1 MRLFA
6 NANYD
11 FIGRRRLGYLV
22 SLAIVVPGLLL
33 LLIRGVN
40 YSVEFTGGTLLQVQT
55 RAPVDVARVRSALGA
70 AGVEGAELQTFGSD
84 RELVIRARVAREG
97 TDANDT
103 QVTSGAVQAAL
114 DQALGAGQYSVVRT
128 EAVGPKVG
136 SELRQKAII
145 AVLLSFAVVLT
156 YLAIRFEWRFGVA
169 AVIATAHDIV
179 ASLAFIGITRLEV
192 SLFVVAGLLTIVGYS
207 LNDTIVIFDR
217 IRENLHRSK
226 RDQFIAVL
234 NRSMNETLPR
244 TVFTGTTAVGSLVAL
259 AALGGEVVRPFA
271 LLMLF
276 GVAVGTFSS
285 LFIAAPAL
293 LAIERKWPGEDV
305 RGVRAPGGP
314 APKKPAPRAASP
326 RPAARHS
333 TRPVT

>member
-11 FIGRRRLGYLV
+11 FIGQRRIGYLI
-22 SLAIVVPGLLL
+22 SLAVVVPGLLL
-33 LLIRGVN
+33 LLLRGVN
-40 YSVEFTGGTLLQVQT
+40 YSVEFTGGTLLQVESK
-55 RAPVDVARVRSALGA
+55 APVDVARVRSALGE
-70 AGVEGAELQTFGSD
+70 AGIQGAELQTFGSD

-97 TDANDT
+97 SDANDT
-103 QVTSGAVQAAL
+103 QATAGAVQTAL
-114 DQALGAGQYSVVRT
+114 NQAIGTGQYQVVRT

-145 AVLLSFAVVLT
+145 AILLSFAVVLI

-169 AVIATAHDIV
+169 AVIATAHDVI

-226 RDQFIAVL
+226 RDQFIPVI
-234 NRSMNETLPR
+234 NRSINETLPR
-244 TVFTGTTAVGSLVAL
+244 TFFTGSTALGSLVAL
-259 AALGGEVVRPFA
+259 AALGGDVVRPFA

-276 GVAVGTFSS
+276 GGVVGTFSS
-285 LFIAAPAL
+285 LYIASPAL
-293 LAIERKWPGEDV
+293 LAIERKWPGQDV
-305 RGVRAPGGP
+305 RGVRTAGP
-314 APKKPAPRAASP
+314 AGTRKPAPRPASTP
-326 RPAARHS
+326 PAARQG
-333 TRPVT
+333 TRPAR

>member
-11 FIGRRRLGYLV
+11 FIGRRRVGYLV
-22 SLAIVVPGLLL
+22 SLAIILPGLLML
-33 LLIRGVN
+33 LVRGAN
-40 YSVEFTGGTLLQVQT
+40 YSVEFTGGTLLQVET
-55 RAPVDVARVRSALGA
+55 KAPVNVARVRSALGA
-70 AGVEGAELQTFGSD
+70 AGVPGAELQTFGSD

-97 TDANDT
+97 SDANDT
-103 QVTSGAVQAAL
+103 QATAGAVQSAL
-114 DQALGAGQYSVVRT
+114 DQAIGAGQYAIVRT

-136 SELRQKAII
+136 SELRQKAVI
-145 AVLLSFAVVLT
+145 AVLLSFAVVLA
-156 YLAIRFEWRFGVA
+156 YLAMRFEWRFGVA
-169 AVIATAHDIV
+169 AVIATAHDVV
-179 ASLAFIGITRLEV
+179 ASLAFIGLTRLEV
-192 SLFVVAGLLTIVGYS
+192 SLFVVAALLTIVGYS

-217 IRENLHRSK
+217 IRENLHRAK

-259 AALGGEVVRPFA
+259 ATLGGEVVRPFA

-305 RGVRAPGGP
+305 RGVRSPAG
-314 APKKPAPRAASP
+314 APKKPAPRMPSPSAARQTT
-326 RPAARHS
+326 RPAR
-333 TRPVT
+333 

>member
-11 FIGRRRLGYLV
+11 FIGRRRIGYLI
-22 SLAIVVPGLLL
+22 SLAIIVPGFLM

-40 YSVEFTGGTLLQVQT
+40 YSVEFTGGTLLQVESEM
-55 RAPVDVARVRSALGA
+55 PVDVGRVRSALA
-70 AGVEGAELQTFGSD
+70 AVGIQGAELQTFGSD
-84 RELVIRARVAREG
+84 RELVIRARVARQG

-103 QVTSGAVQAAL
+103 QATSGAVRTAL
-114 DQALGAGQYSVVRT
+114 DQTIGAGQYTVVRT

-136 SELRQKAII
+136 SELRQKAVI
-145 AVLLSFAVVLT
+145 AILLSFAVVLM

-169 AVIATAHDIV
+169 AVIATAHDVV
-179 ASLAFIGITRLEV
+179 AALAFIGLTRLEV

-293 LAIERKWPGEDV
+293 LAIEHKWPGQDV
-305 RGVRAPGGP
+305 RGVRGASKPSS
-314 APKKPAPRAASP
+314 KPAAKPAAP
-326 RPAARHS
+326 PAARQS
-333 TRPVT
+333 TRPAR